1 MSSYQRGL
9 ALRKKVLGRKR
20 VDQKLKDTNTFDSPI
35 QALVTEFA
43 WGTIWSR
50 PGLTLK
56 QRSLLNLG
64 MLIALNRPHEL
75 KGHIGGALNNGLS
88 EIEIREALIQAAVY
102 CGFPAALDSFRIA
115 REAIKDFKSSS
126 NTARPARRGSTPRRS
141 SKLPPKN
148 R

>member
-1 MSSYQRGL
+1 MNSYQRGL

-20 VDQKLKDTNTFDSPI
+20 VVQKLRDTDTFDGPI

-64 MLIALNRPHEL
+64 MLTALNRPHEL

-88 EIEIREALIQAAVY
+88 EVEIREALIQAAIY

-115 REAIKDFKSSS
+115 REAIKDFKSNS
-126 NTARPARRGSTPRRS
+126 NTPRPARRASAPRRR
-141 SKLPPKN
+141 SKLAPN
-148 R
+148 G